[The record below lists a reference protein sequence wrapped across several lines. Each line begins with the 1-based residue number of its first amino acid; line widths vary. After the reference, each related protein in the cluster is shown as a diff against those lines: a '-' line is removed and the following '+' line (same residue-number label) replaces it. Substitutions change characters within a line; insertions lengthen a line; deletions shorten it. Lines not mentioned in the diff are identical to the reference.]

1 MKHVHIIGKGSQT
14 GVEIKARQWYVF
26 FGWIPLNQ
34 VNINEM
40 SGGASDFEIITKR
53 SWLSLFG
60 WGARLV
66 IVRK

>member
-14 GVEIKARQWYVF
+14 GVIVKARQWYVL
-26 FGWIPLNQ
+26 FGLIPINQ

-40 SGGASDFEIITKR
+40 SGGASDFEITTKR
-53 SWLSLFG
+53 SWLGFLG